1 MDNDGCSP
9 YTVGDFDSADVR
21 CNSPLLAG
29 PDAPSCYDQCYEY
42 KEFTTSVVN
51 IGNYNI
57 SDVPGGTY
65 LPICAGE
72 NGATNDIVGGPC
84 DKNTTAYAVR
94 NPDYI
99 PNAND
104 DGVNSYFDLALI
116 FLAEDDAI
124 TDIEP
129 VTLNKDNKVPVAGDK
144 LIAIGRGV
152 TNPEPN
158 EDGENNAI
166 GGIDISSASPIPL
179 TVSLG
184 YVGNQNELCT
194 SAAETIA
201 DNQLCAYTKNKG
213 VCYGDSGKNG

>member
-1 MDNDGCSP
+1 MYSE
-9 YTVGDFDSADVR
+9 GDFYSVEVR
-21 CNSPLLAG
+21 CNTPLILG
-29 PDAPSCYDQCYEY
+29 PGAPSCSDQCYEF

-65 LPICAGE
+65 LPICAGK
-72 NGATNDIVGGPC
+72 NGATNDVFAAPC
-84 DKNTTAYAVR
+84 DKNTTAYVVR
-94 NPDYI
+94 NPDWQ
-99 PNAND
+99 PGVND

-116 FLAEDDAI
+116 FLAEDDTI

-129 VTLNKDNKVPVAGDK
+129 VTLNKDDKVPVAGDK

-158 EDGENNAI
+158 EDGEDNAI
-166 GGIDISSASPIPL
+166 GGVDTSSASPIPL

-184 YVGNQNELCT
+184 YVGNENELCT